1 VRRSIL
7 VLALAVVLAAC
18 GGATP
23 TPKIIYVT
31 PEPAAEATVKPE
43 TIAPA
48 EATPKPTPK
57 ATPTPKPTAK
67 PTPKPTAKPTPKPTA
82 KPTPKPVSYNQ
93 LSDRTWKL
101 LVKTPDKFIGRGYQL
116 WACIWQFDAATGDD
130 AFLGNASN
138 RRQTYWNLYG
148 ENASFTGNAGRH
160 GLDERDLDWVV
171 LLRHAGWWQH
181 HGPVVRGEEDHPEG
195 IVRLIR
201 GVTHRR

>member
-1 VRRSIL
+1 MRHSIL

-31 PEPAAEATVKPE
+31 PEPAAEVTAKPE

-67 PTPKPTAKPTPKPTA
+67 PTPKPTARPTPKPTPR
-82 KPTPKPVSYNQ
+82 PTPKPVSYNQ

-148 ENASFTGNAGRH
+148 ENTSFTGDAGRL
-160 GLDERDLDWVV
+160 GDFVEGDVV
-171 LLRHAGWWQH
+171 LMNVISTGSYSYDTQAG
-181 HGPVVRGEEDHPEG
+181 GNTTVPSFEVKKITPKGSCG
-195 IVRLIR
+195 
-201 GVTHRR
+201 

>member
-1 VRRSIL
+1 MRRSIL

-148 ENASFTGNAGRH
+148 ENASFTGNAGRLAAFVE
-160 GLDERDLDWVV
+160 GDMV
-171 LLRHAGWWQH
+171 LMNVISTGSYSYDTQAG
-181 HGPVVRGEEDHPEG
+181 GNTTVPSFEVKKITPKGSCG
-195 IVRLIR
+195 
-201 GVTHRR
+201 